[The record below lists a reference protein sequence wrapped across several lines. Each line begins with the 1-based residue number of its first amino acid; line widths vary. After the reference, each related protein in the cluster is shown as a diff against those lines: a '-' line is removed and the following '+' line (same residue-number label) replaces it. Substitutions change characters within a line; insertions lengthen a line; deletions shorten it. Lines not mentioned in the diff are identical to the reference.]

1 MGSEIKLVTSKGI
14 ITYSVYDFINEIGKR
29 PVSRE
34 IIIYFVLTLTLFL
47 KYNLQYGVAI
57 CSQLK
62 KS

>member
-34 IIIYFVLTLTLFL
+34 IIIYFFLTLTLFL
-47 KYNLQYGVAI
+47 KYNL
-57 CSQLK
+57 
-62 KS
+62 